1 MSELEFWK
9 DLGNIFDA
17 VMSYQKKNVEFNSRF
32 INPWIRLGN
41 IFERQDQANDA
52 IQAYQH
58 ATEID
63 PDTAQ
68 NWVDL
73 GDAHFKKGGFG
84 EATEAYRKAVVLDP
98 EAGWPLGNLA
108 LSMVTQGNIEEA
120 IPLYKKSIDLLTE
133 VKDKAV
139 CWNRLGNAYRKL
151 NDYENAFHAFQKADQ
166 LDGDNTGFSDKLDET
181 PPSMP
186 VVSSEEIIEQIQMV
200 VSPDL
205 EENITGPTACESVEE
220 RAQPEFETAS
230 VSVLPVETADEVISV
245 ISDVEVIAEAIGPEE
260 VVPSLTETCVEE
272 PENAI
277 SMSAVEESQAISE
290 EKFDLIQVVEDVIA
304 KVEQEYAD
312 QNNSIAIE
320 GQQAEEI
327 PVEENN
333 NTTSIIEEVTLESE
347 LIITEVNIEVMP
359 EADAPVIN
367 EEVVPEVETPV
378 LIEEVVA
385 ITETPLVSDEAALEV
400 EPAGIE
406 LPAETKSEIA
416 APVAND
422 GSEEQQVGKDVT
434 RRAPAWLVIKDAAVS
449 EEKAPVTEAEVQQDL
464 IQVESVTTLS
474 EISQEAAISESAVNM
489 DIVETYTNPLEAQLT
504 AEPSLSDELLHG
516 ETTAQVDEGDS
527 ELQPVT
533 EVQEISDVAETNSVE
548 EAAVSEESSKVVAE
562 EQAAELAYEEYL
574 KDVAEPVNPL
584 TDHVKELQSES
595 PLTKISKNGDVR
607 LAMDTKNANV
617 WNELGNIY
625 LNAGTCDE
633 AIAAYSKAIEIDRRF
648 AWPYSNLALA
658 YVQKGRFTE
667 AILLYQRG
675 IELFTSDRDKAI
687 TWNRLGNVYR
697 RINDY
702 KHAIESYQTADEL
715 DPENA
720 TLSLRSS
727 FGLLGNMYSDS
738 KPALVE

>member
-17 VMSYQKKNVEFNSRF
+17 VLSYQKKNVEFNSRF

-58 ATEID
+58 AIEID

-84 EATEAYRKAVVLDP
+84 EATEAYRKAVILDP

-151 NDYENAFHAFQKADQ
+151 NDYENAFQAFQKADQ

-181 PPSMP
+181 PSSMP
-186 VVSSEEIIEQIQMV
+186 LVASEEILEQIIMV
-200 VSPDL
+200 VNPDL
-205 EENITGPTACESVEE
+205 EENKADS
-220 RAQPEFETAS
+220 TAS
-230 VSVLPVETADEVISV
+230 VSVEEKSQPELEVTLVPATQMETAVEVIV
-245 ISDVEVIAEAIGPEE
+245 AASDVEMVVEEIVAEEE
-260 VVPSLTETCVEE
+260 VVFPLNEVGVEKSQNESTVHVVDE
-272 PENAI
+272 P
-277 SMSAVEESQAISE
+277 QDISE
-290 EKFDLIQVVEDVIA
+290 KKFDLIQVVEDVIA
-304 KVEQEYAD
+304 KVEQAYAG
-312 QNNSIAIE
+312 QENSISNE
-320 GQQAEEI
+320 GQQTEEI
-327 PVEENN
+327 SI
-333 NTTSIIEEVTLESE
+333 TSIIVEETAQESK
-347 LIITEVNIEVMP
+347 LTAV
-359 EADAPVIN
+359 EAN
-367 EEVVPEVETPV
+367 EEVMSEVESLTV
-378 LIEEVVA
+378 LKEVALEVELHTVSEEVVA
-385 ITETPLVSDEAALEV
+385 ESESPIINEEATMVVEVS
-400 EPAGIE
+400 GIE
-406 LPAETKSEIA
+406 IPEEFQSENA
-416 APVAND
+416 APVAVKD
-422 GSEEQQVGKDVT
+422 GSEEVQVDKEVT
-434 RRAPAWLVIKDAAVS
+434 RRAPAWLVIKDPATS
-449 EEKAPVTEAEVQQDL
+449 EEKVAITETEAQQEFV
-464 IQVESVTTLS
+464 QVESITTLS
-474 EISQEAAISESAVNM
+474 DISQEVAISESVVNM
-489 DIVETYTNPLEAQLT
+489 DIVETYTNPIEAQLT
-504 AEPSLSDELLHG
+504 TESCLSDELIHG
-516 ETTAQVDEGDS
+516 ETAAQADCNVERQS
-527 ELQPVT
+527 VA
-533 EVQEISDVAETNSVE
+533 EVQEISAVAEIIPVTE
-548 EAAVSEESSKVVAE
+548 LAVSEESSKVVVE

-584 TDHVKELQSES
+584 TDHVKELQGES

-625 LNAGTCDE
+625 LNAGTCDD
-633 AIAAYSKAIEIDRRF
+633 AIAAYSKAIELDRRF

-675 IELFTSDRDKAI
+675 IELFSSDRDKAI